1 MSATACKLRCSL
13 GWVFT
18 PIASCRRLHPA
29 TFRSGLSE
37 ISAPSSLE
45 LLPKRFPVSGE
56 QLEQYQRASAPA
68 PLPLRLR
75 EGRPAHVE
83 VMVGDDVSSIAAG
96 GVSASAALR
105 LALEGAAGCELEV
118 MVGRDSGSD
127 AERSRVKVD
136 ADGRAGPIPLRPN
149 LLRQGLNRVELL
161 LVAGSSAEV
170 VDVRI
175 DVRYGRRV
183 TVRDDEPV
191 VAVGRDVQLFFD
203 DFAVSS
209 AVGLTRHWPQ
219 PEKREA
225 MVIPGEPQRRHGGSG
240 WTAGMVICFGSV
252 LYDDEEELFK
262 MWYGLHPGKIS
273 RVHFPD
279 PHARAA
285 PTRKRSRCRRR

>member
-1 MSATACKLRCSL
+1 M
-13 GWVFT
+13 
-18 PIASCRRLHPA
+18 SCRRLHPA

-45 LLPKRFPVSGE
+45 LLPKHFPVSSE

-83 VMVGDDVSSIAAG
+83 VMVGDDVSSTAAG

-105 LALEGAAGCELEV
+105 LALEGPAGCELEV
-118 MVGRDSGSD
+118 MVGRD

-136 ADGRAGPIPLRPN
+136 AEGQAGPIPLRPS

-161 LVAGSSAEV
+161 LAGGGSAEV

-191 VAVGRDVQLFFD
+191 VAVGRDTQLFFD

-209 AVGLTRHWPQ
+209 ATGLTRHWPQ

-240 WTAGMVICFGSV
+240 WRAGMVICFGSV
-252 LYDDEEELFK
+252 LYDEEEELFK
-262 MWYGLHPGKIS
+262 MWYGLHPGKMS
-273 RVHFPD
+273 CVHYLD
-279 PHARAA
+279 LHARVA
-285 PTRKRSRCRRR
+285 PT